1 MWVIVDVQPGG
12 SDKKLIA
19 SRQTDMRMIALLS
32 FTTLLGK
39 TARALARSGINR
51 HVTIIEKP

>member
-1 MWVIVDVQPGG
+1 MSPNVRTSGARSVR

-19 SRQTDMRMIALLS
+19 LRQTDMRMIALLS

-39 TARALARSGINR
+39 TAGALARSGINR
-51 HVTIIEKP
+51 HVT